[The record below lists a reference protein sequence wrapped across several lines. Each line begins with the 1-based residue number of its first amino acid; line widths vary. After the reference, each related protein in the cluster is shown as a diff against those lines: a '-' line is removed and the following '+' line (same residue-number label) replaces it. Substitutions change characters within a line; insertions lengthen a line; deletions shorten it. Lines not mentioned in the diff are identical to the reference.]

1 MSTQVAPVAR
11 AASRPTL
18 PQLVGFTVA
27 LVCLV
32 VVGVGTA
39 GWWAGWVR
47 EATVP
52 PAQAHYPYNDFA
64 EEMAATGLLFTPDR
78 PRVYDLDLQIARQQA
93 IWGPRLPA
101 ERVVFIRVPWT
112 MFLLLP
118 FLALPYAPAFL
129 AFSACSLVLA
139 TIGFVAWARWMQAPP
154 LVAATFVLA
163 GLASFPLLR
172 TLQLGQYSALTFAA
186 VTAALLGLWRGRE
199 VGAGL
204 SLLGATLKPHL
215 IILLPL
221 GLLAERRWR
230 AILAAA
236 AGLAGLVALSTVVLG
251 PEWVGHYLTALSRA
265 GFSEAVEQM
274 QNWRGLFEST
284 LGLRGPLLTTVLA
297 LALAATTGLV
307 AWVWWPVW
315 TAKPAPWPTPHSALR
330 PPPINDL
337 RWAITIIAS
346 LLFSPHFHF
355 NDMLLWAIPAAIVLR
370 RVYAPPGGRAF
381 GPRARTVAFILL
393 WVAYALP
400 LVAFFAQALR
410 PGLWF
415 ALLVLALLI
424 ARLRRE
430 TRYEV

>member
-1 MSTQVAPVAR
+1 
-11 AASRPTL
+11 
-18 PQLVGFTVA
+18 
-27 LVCLV
+27 
-32 VVGVGTA
+32 
-39 GWWAGWVR
+39 
-47 EATVP
+47 
-52 PAQAHYPYNDFA
+52 
-64 EEMAATGLLFTPDR
+64 
-78 PRVYDLDLQIARQQA
+78 
-93 IWGPRLPA
+93 
-101 ERVVFIRVPWT
+101 

-118 FLALPYAPAFL
+118 FLALPYAVAFL

-139 TIGFVAWARWMQAPP
+139 GIAFAAWARWMQAPP
-154 LVAATFVLA
+154 LVGATFVLA

-236 AGLAGLVALSTVVLG
+236 AGLAGLAAISTVVLG
-251 PEWVGHYLTALSRA
+251 PEWLGRYLTALSRA

-284 LGLRGPLLTTVLA
+284 LGLRGPLLTTALA

-315 TAKPAPWPTPHSALR
+315 IARLSPSPSYTPQSAIR
-330 PPPINDL
+330 TPQSDDL

-381 GPRARTVAFILL
+381 GPRARTVAFIVL

-424 ARLRRE
+424 ARLRFE
-430 TRYEV
+430 TRTEC